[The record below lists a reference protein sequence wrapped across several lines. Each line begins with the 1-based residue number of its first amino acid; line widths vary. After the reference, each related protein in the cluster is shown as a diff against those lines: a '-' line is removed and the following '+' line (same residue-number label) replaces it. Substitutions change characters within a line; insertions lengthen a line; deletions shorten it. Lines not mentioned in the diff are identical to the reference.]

1 MYAGEWDGLTFDEIR
16 LKYPDLYAARANDLT
31 LPLPGAE
38 DYETGFVRFTAAM
51 QTAAEISSGD
61 FAVVSHGGII
71 AQFLQKISGAWY
83 KPDYVQIITLYYEN
97 GTFALQEEK

>member
-1 MYAGEWDGLTFDEIR
+1 
-16 LKYPDLYAARANDLT
+16 
-31 LPLPGAE
+31 
-38 DYETGFVRFTAAM
+38 M

>member
-1 MYAGEWDGLTFDEIR
+1 MVMKNMTGGR
-16 LKYPDLYAARANDLT
+16 AAVLRKQPARVH
-31 LPLPGAE
+31 GA
-38 DYETGFVRFTAAM
+38 
-51 QTAAEISSGD
+51 D